1 MEENKNNTENTALQT
16 TEQNTEQNKEQK
28 KGSYYEKKYDYYE
41 NRAYDTYDYMKEA
54 ERINTKD
61 EPSTA
66 AKVALILIAVYF
78 NVIGAIIG
86 IIAGG
91 IYLNKNG
98 EGYKSYGKMLLI
110 VSIVFLV
117 IDVVIFIMLFA
128 AIGNYV
134 AMFYM

>member
-41 NRAYDTYDYMKEA
+41 NRSYDTYDYMKEA